1 MKFFTSRSQVSH
13 EMLGTEPVNKL
24 LFKMATPSVIAM
36 IMQALYNSVDSMFV
50 AKVSSE
56 SLAAVTLAFPVSMLI
71 GALST
76 GIGVGIN
83 SCISRHLG
91 AKDEKSASI
100 AAANGMLLGLAS
112 VVIMIIFGL
121 IAPEFYLSLYTDD
134 PLVMENGIIY
144 IRTISLLAFG
154 TIFVQISFSILQG
167 SGNMIIPMVS
177 QIVGGLLVIAL
188 DPLFIFAFKLNILGA
203 ALASSLAQIIAMGIG
218 MYGIFVKNKANLP
231 ISKGDFR
238 PNGTIIK
245 DILAVG
251 IPSALTQATTSIVS
265 GIISKIIAGYGTAAV
280 SVFGGY
286 SKFSTFGIL
295 PVFGVTRGMNPILGY
310 SIGAGDKD
318 RFIATEKTAIMVA
331 SVISGVT
338 GLVFLLFPSLILNFI
353 SATPEMEQIGMTAYR
368 ILALPLFVNGA
379 SIVMSQVFPP
389 AKKSYLTT
397 IYTMLRQIAI
407 MIPLCL
413 LGGNLWGMNGVWI
426 GYAMTDYMA
435 FIVVIIM
442 TIWFRKKVLNKLGE

>member
-1 MKFFTSRSQVSH
+1 
-13 EMLGTEPVNKL
+13 
-24 LFKMATPSVIAM
+24 
-36 IMQALYNSVDSMFV
+36 
-50 AKVSSE
+50 
-56 SLAAVTLAFPVSMLI
+56 
-71 GALST
+71 
-76 GIGVGIN
+76 
-83 SCISRHLG
+83 
-91 AKDEKSASI
+91 
-100 AAANGMLLGLAS
+100 
-112 VVIMIIFGL
+112 
-121 IAPEFYLSLYTDD
+121 
-134 PLVMENGIIY
+134 
-144 IRTISLLAFG
+144 
-154 TIFVQISFSILQG
+154 
-167 SGNMIIPMVS
+167 
-177 QIVGGLLVIAL
+177 
-188 DPLFIFAFKLNILGA
+188 
-203 ALASSLAQIIAMGIG
+203 
-218 MYGIFVKNKANLP
+218 
-231 ISKGDFR
+231 
-238 PNGTIIK
+238 
-245 DILAVG
+245 
-251 IPSALTQATTSIVS
+251 
-265 GIISKIIAGYGTAAV
+265 
-280 SVFGGY
+280 
-286 SKFSTFGIL
+286 
-295 PVFGVTRGMNPILGY
+295 MNPILGY

-353 SATPEMEQIGMTAYR
+353 SATPKMEQIGMTAYR